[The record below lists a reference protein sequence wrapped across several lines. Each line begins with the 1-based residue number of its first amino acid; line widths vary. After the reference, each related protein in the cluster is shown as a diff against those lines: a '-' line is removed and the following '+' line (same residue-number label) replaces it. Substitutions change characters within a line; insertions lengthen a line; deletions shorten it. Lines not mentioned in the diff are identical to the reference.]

1 MKIPKKQKHYCKK
14 CKKHTEQA
22 VSEAKK
28 RTRSTSH
35 PMSRG
40 SKMRMRGRGLRRGFG
55 NQNKYS
61 KPAIA
66 KFKRTGAKQ
75 SKKLDLRYKCDEC
88 NKIMVQNAGIRT
100 KKSEFI

>member
-1 MKIPKKQKHYCKK
+1 MKIPKKQKHYCPK
-14 CKKHTEQA
+14 CKKHTEMA

-40 SKMRMRGRGLRRGFG
+40 SMMRMRGRGLRRGYG

-61 KPAIA
+61 KPAIS
-66 KFKRTGAKQ
+66 KFKRTGAKI
-75 SKKLDLRYKCDEC
+75 SKKTDLRYKCNIC
-88 NKIMVQNAGIRT
+88 KKIVVQNKGIRM
-100 KKSEFI
+100 KKVELV